1 MICLIVDHHPVTS
14 FGLAQLVRA
23 SFDGWQVETAATV
36 ADAIER
42 IDACR
47 PDLVLLNLVLPDN
60 TGLALL
66 THMHRQ
72 PPLRQPPLRQ
82 PPLQQP
88 QPQQPPQ
95 DSKPIA
101 SIVIAE
107 TTDHD
112 TARLCERLGA
122 QGFISRA
129 HAFIALRQALMTVCA
144 QQKYFEPAPVS
155 EPAGQPA
162 PLRFTPRQRDILDL
176 LLIGYSNKQIA
187 SALNL
192 SCGTVKNY
200 MFELMR
206 ITAVSSRLEM
216 AMKIRDSGYG
226 QTSLA
231 K

>member
-36 ADAIER
+36 AHAIER

-72 PPLRQPPLRQ
+72 PQ
-82 PPLQQP
+82 LQQP
-88 QPQQPPQ
+88 RQ

-155 EPAGQPA
+155 EAARQPA

-187 SALNL
+187 CALNL

-200 MFELMR
+200 MFELM
-206 ITAVSSRLEM
+206 
-216 AMKIRDSGYG
+216 
-226 QTSLA
+226 
-231 K
+231 